1 MKHTKIIIAVLGSIL
16 ACGTALADSDRD
28 MAVDMAIGGMK
39 EGSHILPPGTYGRGI
54 RGNNLSS
61 GMDAR
66 SVAKA
71 GSVET
76 AGGPG
81 PGDTGHN
88 LGNFSG
94 GASGPSETGSDQ
106 SNVPT
111 GHAAVEG
118 AGEISA
124 GAGDSLSGGGSEG
137 SAPGPSDGS
146 TAIVDVDLQA
156 DVQSGTVDAGL
167 GIDTSND
174 KLLDADVGGTTSS
187 TTGTV
192 EADIGSAADIT
203 GQDTTAVTEPLD
215 TSISVESSLVGD
227 VDAAAESVAAEPDA
241 GIEADVTGVS
251 AGDDTVNDPADG
263 ITLKL

>member
-61 GMDAR
+61 GMDTR
-66 SVAKA
+66 SVAKP

-81 PGDTGHN
+81 PGEAERN

-94 GASGPSETGSDQ
+94 GVSGPSETGSGQ
-106 SNVPT
+106 NNVPA

-118 AGEISA
+118 AGEISP

-174 KLLDADVGGTTSS
+174 KLLDADVGGT
-187 TTGTV
+187 V

-215 TSISVESSLVGD
+215 TSISAESSLVGE
-227 VDAAAESVAAEPDA
+227 VDTTGESVAAEPDA
-241 GIEADVTGVS
+241 GIEADVSGVS